1 MAKSNSKIPINDIW
15 LASYQKLKNNP
26 PELTLQGTRVVF
38 EFTASPE
45 FYKIAAEYNSN
56 PAVALLDYISVVRRL
71 RAEMLNLKEGQMLT
85 MREQR

>member
-26 PELTLQGTRVVF
+26 PALTLQGTRVVF
-38 EFTASPE
+38 EFGATPE

-56 PAVALLDYISVVRRL
+56 PDIALLDFISVVRRL
-71 RAEMLNLKEGQMLT
+71 RAEML
-85 MREQR
+85 MRRGGGHNG

>member
-15 LASYQKLKNNP
+15 FASYQKLKNNP

-38 EFTASPE
+38 EFASTPE

-56 PAVALLDYISVVRRL
+56 PDVSLLDYISVVRRL
-71 RAEMLNLKEGQMLT
+71 RAEMLTLKEGQ
-85 MREQR
+85 R